1 MPDCSNS
8 GILCIDIQGRG
19 YSVESKLSLVMIT
32 AVDLVVYGVGRVIG
46 DGG

>member
-1 MPDCSNS
+1 MLDCSNS
-8 GILCIDIQGRG
+8 GILCIDIHGRG
-19 YSVESKLSLVMIT
+19 DSFEAKLSLVMIT